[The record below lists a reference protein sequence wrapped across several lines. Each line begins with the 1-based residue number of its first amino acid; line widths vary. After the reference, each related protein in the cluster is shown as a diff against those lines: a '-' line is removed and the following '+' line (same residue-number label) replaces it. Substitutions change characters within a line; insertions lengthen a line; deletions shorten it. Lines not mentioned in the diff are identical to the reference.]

1 MNLSWYSELL
11 STTGSISDYIKK
23 YFKKEAEFEVV
34 AQFEVG
40 DEIMR
45 ESRYAIADKSLVE
58 TSEFIPIPDNPPD
71 FIELV
76 REGYMSVEEII
87 AYKGYE
93 VRYRLIARNNRSRKL
108 SIYGD
113 VFVDLV
119 EEYQEYQEI

>member
-1 MNLSWYSELL
+1 MSWYSELL
-11 STTGSISDYIKK
+11 PTASSISDYIKRH
-23 YFKKEAEFEVV
+23 FQEEAVFEVL

-45 ESRYAIADKSLVE
+45 ESRYAIGDKLLVE
-58 TSEFIPIPDNPPD
+58 TSEFIPISDNPAD

-87 AYKGYE
+87 AYKGYK
-93 VRYRLIARNNRSRKL
+93 VKYRLIARNTHSRML

-119 EEYQEYQEI
+119 EEYQEI

>member
-11 STTGSISDYIKK
+11 STADSISDYIKK

-58 TSEFIPIPDNPPD
+58 TSEFIPISDNPTD

-76 REGYMSVEEII
+76 REGYMSIEEII

-93 VRYRLIARNNRSRKL
+93 VKYRLIARNNRSRKL

-113 VFVDLV
+113 VVVDLV
-119 EEYQEYQEI
+119 EEYQEL